1 LTGWLLTSGIPPSL
15 SLADHIN
22 MSFLCSVKQFI
33 SLVRKMDVNVDT
45 ISPKVNI
52 AVTRLEKKYDVTFA
66 LYQRF
71 VK

>member
-1 LTGWLLTSGIPPSL
+1 
-15 SLADHIN
+15 
-22 MSFLCSVKQFI
+22 MSYTLFKLPFLCSVKQFI

-45 ISPKVNI
+45 ISPKVNT
-52 AVTRLEKKYDVTFA
+52 ALKRLENKYNVTLA

>member
-1 LTGWLLTSGIPPSL
+1 MNYTLIKLL
-15 SLADHIN
+15 
-22 MSFLCSVKQFI
+22 FFCSVKQFI

-45 ISPKVNI
+45 ISPKVN
-52 AVTRLEKKYDVTFA
+52 AALKRLENKYEVTLA